1 MQRNPVV
8 GTRSSLLWLLIL
20 LVGVVLIGALVGA
33 FVILP
38 QMQASRTEQAR
49 LAEVERHY
57 RAGVAFQSV
66 ADWTTAEGEYRQV
79 ISLDAGYED
88 AQARLA
94 EVKGKLAAMD
104 ATATAVVAAQTARVR
119 ADATAAAQA
128 APIATTRALD
138 TRYQRALGFINL
150 KQWVEAQAELRA
162 IFDLDPNYG
171 DVQAQLALVHA
182 EVAKLTP
189 AATSTSVVVTS
200 AVTSTPVVVAP
211 TSRSTPQPALSVSL
225 PFEDAFDGGI
235 RPEWDY
241 DKAKWSVING
251 ALTALASLLH
261 PQAALVG
268 DVAWEN
274 YALDADFVF
283 TDEPGLL
290 TVGFVVRAQ
299 NREEYIGL
307 FFEQYRESTSWRVYR
322 PGDKVSILDYKD
334 RRWDGPTSGKSHHV
348 RIEVKGENLT
358 AYLDG
363 ALLSEVFVSQLPGGG
378 LVGVEMNSDQGAFVD
393 NFKVSSLE

>member
-20 LVGVVLIGALVGA
+20 VVGVVLIGALVGA

-94 EVKGKLAAMD
+94 EVKGKLAEMD
-104 ATATAVVAAQTARVR
+104 ATATAVVAVQTVRVQ

-241 DKAKWSVING
+241 DKGKWSVING
-251 ALTALASLLH
+251 ALTSVGIFR
-261 PQAALVG
+261 PKVALVG
-268 DVAWEN
+268 NTTWKN
-274 YALDADFVF
+274 YALDADFV
-283 TDEPGLL
+283 L
-290 TVGFVVRAQ
+290 TGYEKNNYVGFVVSA
-299 NREEYIGL
+299 ESKGEYIAL
-307 FFEQYRESTSWRVYR
+307 FFDPEDSGNTYWVVYEDGKPVSTLDSKSLY
-322 PGDKVSILDYKD
+322 KLVSNIH
-334 RRWDGPTSGKSHHV
+334 KSHHV
-348 RIEVKGENLT
+348 RIEVRGENRV

-363 ALLSEVFVSQLPGGG
+363 APLSQVFVPSLPGGG
-378 LVGVEMNSDQGAFVD
+378 LVGVQMAEEQVSFVD